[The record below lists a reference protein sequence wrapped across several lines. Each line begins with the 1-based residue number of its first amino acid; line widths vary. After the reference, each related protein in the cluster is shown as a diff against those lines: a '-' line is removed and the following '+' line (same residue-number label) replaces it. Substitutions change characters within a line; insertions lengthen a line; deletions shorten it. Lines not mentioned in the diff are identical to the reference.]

1 MHLFKIQK
9 KRIVLIKEDIFF
21 KPASFKNLHNCR
33 YEFSPYSGGPFL
45 AGTPAGVQNLPTAHF
60 FTGYLMMV

>member
-9 KRIVLIKEDIFF
+9 KRIVLIKEDIFSSRHHLRTGII
-21 KPASFKNLHNCR
+21 ADRNV
-33 YEFSPYSGGPFL
+33 SPCSGGQFL
-45 AGTPAGVQNLPTAHF
+45 AGTPAGFQNLLTAHF